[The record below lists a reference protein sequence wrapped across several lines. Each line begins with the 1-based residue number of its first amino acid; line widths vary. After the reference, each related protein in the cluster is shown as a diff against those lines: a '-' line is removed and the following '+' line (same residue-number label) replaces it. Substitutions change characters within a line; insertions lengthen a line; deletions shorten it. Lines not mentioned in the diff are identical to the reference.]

1 MEKDLIK
8 KPSNKEHVF
17 LGCIIVLAGA
27 LLLANLG
34 NHYLWQDEA
43 QTALIAKTVMARG
56 LPYGTDGTNYFS
68 QENGA
73 EYGPNYIW
81 KWHTWLPFYILA
93 GVFKIFGI
101 STFTARLPFALFGI
115 GTFPLLYFYTA
126 DLFKNKRIAVFT
138 TLLLISCIPFLIL
151 SRQCRYYSM
160 TAFFSVLSLYA
171 YHHILEKRKCSI
183 LLFII
188 ATTLLFQTHYIYFA
202 TVFATIGIHCL
213 LFHRNQWRHVGLACA
228 GSIALS
234 IPWILWLSTAKFS
247 QRYGQHNFDFVRSVA
262 IALVYITKAH
272 KYIFPAYL
280 LLVPILILLLQKLT
294 KKHPSYQIHKTDWS
308 AIAIPVLF
316 ICITVATLAFSWP
329 YTYIRYLC
337 PVIPI
342 LLMTAGFIV
351 NMAYRIFRCAGI
363 AVLALV
369 ITAQPAPDFI
379 YELTHNYDGPIEGIV
394 AFLDKNAKPDD
405 IIAIT
410 YGDMPLKFYTD
421 LRIVGGYAG
430 EDLSIA
436 KNAKWVILRKHTICS
451 INTEVRNQLKKIV
464 NLKNYQP
471 IEINYSDIPFENRE
485 ALEIHHFRTVTS
497 EPNVVILEKIR

>member
-171 YHHILEKRKCSI
+171 YHHILRNGNVPFYYLSSQQRCCSKPIIFISPLSLQPSESIVFCFIETNGATSDWPVPDQLRCLSPGSCGCQLQNSVNVTDSIISTLSDQLQLLSFI
-183 LLFII
+183 LPKPINIFFRHICFLF
-188 ATTLLFQTHYIYFA
+188 
-202 TVFATIGIHCL
+202 
-213 LFHRNQWRHVGLACA
+213 
-228 GSIALS
+228 
-234 IPWILWLSTAKFS
+234 
-247 QRYGQHNFDFVRSVA
+247 
-262 IALVYITKAH
+262 
-272 KYIFPAYL
+272 
-280 LLVPILILLLQKLT
+280 
-294 KKHPSYQIHKTDWS
+294 
-308 AIAIPVLF
+308 
-316 ICITVATLAFSWP
+316 
-329 YTYIRYLC
+329 
-337 PVIPI
+337 
-342 LLMTAGFIV
+342 
-351 NMAYRIFRCAGI
+351 
-363 AVLALV
+363 
-369 ITAQPAPDFI
+369 
-379 YELTHNYDGPIEGIV
+379 
-394 AFLDKNAKPDD
+394 
-405 IIAIT
+405 
-410 YGDMPLKFYTD
+410 
-421 LRIVGGYAG
+421 
-430 EDLSIA
+430 
-436 KNAKWVILRKHTICS
+436 
-451 INTEVRNQLKKIV
+451 
-464 NLKNYQP
+464 
-471 IEINYSDIPFENRE
+471 PF
-485 ALEIHHFRTVTS
+485 
-497 EPNVVILEKIR
+497 